1 MGARYRAV
9 LFDLLT
15 ALLDSWSLWDDVA
28 GDPDLGFRWRSRY
41 LAVAYGA
48 GTYRPYES
56 LVEEAARDAGLPL
69 DAAVRLTAR
78 WSELEPWPDVGR
90 VLGTLAAEV
99 PLGTVTNC
107 SESLGRVAAGRV
119 GVPLDPVVTAERAGS
134 YKPRPEPYRL
144 ALDELGLEP
153 HEVLFVAGSGY
164 DLVGAGGVGMPV
176 YWHNRRGL
184 DAPPEAPDPLRV
196 ERSLLP
202 LVEVVRG
209 GS

>member
-15 ALLDSWSLWDDVA
+15 ALLDSWSLWNDVA

-48 GTYRPYES
+48 GGYRPYEA
-56 LVEEAARDAGLPL
+56 LVDEAARDAGLPPT
-69 DAAVRLTAR
+69 AAARLTAR
-78 WSELEPWPDVGR
+78 WAELEPWPDAPA
-90 VLGTLAAEV
+90 VLRELAPHV
-99 PLGTVTNC
+99 RLGTVTNC

-119 GVPLDPVVTAERAGS
+119 GIPLDPVVTAERAGS
-134 YKPRPEPYRL
+134 YKPRPQPYRL
-144 ALDELGLEP
+144 ALGELGLEP
-153 HEVLFVAGSGY
+153 GEVLFVAGSGY

-184 DAPPEAPDPLRV
+184 DAPAEAPEPLRV
-196 ERSLLP
+196 EGSLVP

>member
-1 MGARYRAV
+1 MGAPYRAV

-15 ALLDSWSLWDDVA
+15 AVLDSWSLWNDVA

-56 LVEEAARDAGLPL
+56 LVEEAAPDAGLPP
-69 DAAVRLTAR
+69 DAAGRLTAR
-78 WSELEPWPDVGR
+78 WAELEPWPDVAPA
-90 VLGTLAAEV
+90 LGELEADV
-99 PLGTVTNC
+99 RLGTVTNC

-119 GVPLDPVVTAERAGS
+119 GVALYPVVTAERAGS

-144 ALDELGLEP
+144 ALAELGLAP

-184 DAPPEAPDPLRV
+184 DAPPEAPDPVRV

-209 GS
+209 G